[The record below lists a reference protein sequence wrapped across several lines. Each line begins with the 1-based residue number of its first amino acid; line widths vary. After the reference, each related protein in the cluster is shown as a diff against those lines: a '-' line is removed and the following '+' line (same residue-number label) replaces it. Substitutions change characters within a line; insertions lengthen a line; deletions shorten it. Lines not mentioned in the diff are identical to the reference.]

1 MEEEGR
7 KSPPPAVTS
16 HSPMADAAGKYSL
29 PLELKNPERGRGEK
43 RERGEGGYG
52 FLLLSTFLAAWESG

>member
-16 HSPMADAAGKYSL
+16 HGPTADAAGKYSL
-29 PLELKNPERGRGEK
+29 PLELKNPERGRGGK
-43 RERGEGGYG
+43 RERGRGRIWI
-52 FLLLSTFLAAWESG
+52 SAA

>member
-16 HSPMADAAGKYSL
+16 HGPTADAAGKYSL
-29 PLELKNPERGRGEK
+29 PLELKNPERGRGGK
-43 RERGEGGYG
+43 REGGEGECG
-52 FLLLSTFLAAWESG
+52 FLLLSTFLAAWEAG